1 MLAKYILAVLATAF
15 LVAAARGAMRR
26 GRAHPQV
33 RTWALVGVIFGIVS
47 AWLFSR
53 G

>member
-1 MLAKYILAVLATAF
+1 MLAKYILAILAVVFF
-15 LVAAARGAMRR
+15 LAAARGARPR

-33 RTWALVGVIFGIVS
+33 RTWTLIAALFSLVS
-47 AWLFSR
+47 AWLFVR